1 MLKLEDAL
9 LVTGSISQDVFYDLA
24 EALKVKDVAQMLAL
38 LEQLIADG
46 KDPLRLS
53 EDLITFFR
61 DLLLLQTSE
70 NLAELLELVS
80 PEERVFALAHDFA
93 PDMLYGYIDILAKT
107 QQEMRFSHHTKIY
120 LETALLKM
128 TQFSGG
134 VVNQTAPSSEA
145 VMSPEL
151 AQKIIALEQMVQ
163 QLSLQIQNGAP
174 SQATQVAKEQRPRA
188 KSPNGYKAPTGRI
201 QEVLKDAT
209 KQDVQRVKAVWA
221 QALNQLQKS
230 QSALLAEAEP
240 VAASSSAFVLKF
252 KYDIHCQMVADN
264 QMLKAQ
270 FTQLIAGQ
278 TGTMYEML
286 CTPEE
291 TWLKLREEFIRDHGL
306 HQKKAP
312 LANDDPNVELLEPPP
327 AEMPEEPFIDDAQPL
342 ASQDP
347 LVTEAEKLFGKD
359 FIEIIED

>member
-1 MLKLEDAL
+1 
-9 LVTGSISQDVFYDLA
+9 
-24 EALKVKDVAQMLAL
+24 
-38 LEQLIADG
+38 
-46 KDPLRLS
+46 LRLS

-134 VVNQTAPSSEA
+134 VAHQVGTSSEA
-145 VMSPEL
+145 TMSPEL
-151 AQKIIALEQMVQ
+151 AQKIVALEQMVQ
-163 QLSLQIQNGAP
+163 QLSAQLQNGVPAQ
-174 SQATQVAKEQRPRA
+174 SGQATKEQRPRA
-188 KSPNGYKAPTGRI
+188 KSSNGYKAPTGRI

-209 KQDVQRVKAVWA
+209 KQDVQRIKAVWA
-221 QALNQLQKS
+221 QALNQMQKS

-264 QMLKAQ
+264 QTLKAQ

-306 HQKKAP
+306 HQKKTQ
-312 LANDDPNVELLEPPP
+312 LDSDDPNVELLEPPP

-359 FIEIIED
+359 FIEIIEE